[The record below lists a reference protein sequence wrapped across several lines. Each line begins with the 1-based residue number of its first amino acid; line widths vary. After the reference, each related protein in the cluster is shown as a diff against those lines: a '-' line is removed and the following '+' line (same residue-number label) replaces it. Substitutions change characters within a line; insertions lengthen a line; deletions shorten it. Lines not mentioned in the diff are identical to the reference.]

1 MGDSWL
7 SAAGADWRSALTNF
21 ASGTRD
27 VSSAGVFSLPTA
39 AVTDPRR
46 RLIMASLA
54 TMCRDLGLD
63 AVVEGIESEEQRAL
77 LQELGFRKGQ
87 GYLFGKPMS
96 SEAFKASGT

>member
-1 MGDSWL
+1 
-7 SAAGADWRSALTNF
+7 
-21 ASGTRD
+21 
-27 VSSAGVFSLPTA
+27 
-39 AVTDPRR
+39 
-46 RLIMASLA
+46 
-54 TMCRDLGLD
+54 MCRDLGLD